1 MCSKLAYLT
10 CYLDFDILQLKQYLH
25 RVHHAINTLNLKQ
38 AVTTVTRTTK
48 SSQTLIDHI
57 VNNLPKCRGF
67 RVTDGIN
74 KGPLVPFSGGGGRSK
89 RVPPQKNAIFSILGT
104 KFENKRACFSFKEI

>member
-1 MCSKLAYLT
+1 M
-10 CYLDFDILQLKQYLH
+10 
-25 RVHHAINTLNLKQ
+25 
-38 AVTTVTRTTK
+38 K

-74 KGPLVPFSGGGGRSK
+74 KGPLVPFSGGVGGEVKARSTPEK
-89 RVPPQKNAIFSILGT
+89 YDFQHSGD
-104 KFENKRACFSFKEI
+104 